1 MTVNRLVLAMAPG
14 RVGGGS
20 PSLACFGGELPPWV
34 GSGGLSDTF
43 PVVSGALEDVEW
55 GDVRDALSSMLGV
68 LRNVVILS
76 CVVRRV

>member
-34 GSGGLSDTF
+34 GSGGLTDTL
-43 PVVSGALEDVEW
+43 PVVSDALEDAEW

-76 CVVRRV
+76 CEVRRV